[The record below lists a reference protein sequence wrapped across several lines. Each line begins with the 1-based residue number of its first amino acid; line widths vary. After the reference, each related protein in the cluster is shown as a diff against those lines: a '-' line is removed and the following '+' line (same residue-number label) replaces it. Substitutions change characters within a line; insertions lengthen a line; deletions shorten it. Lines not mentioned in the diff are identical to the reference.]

1 MHTAIN
7 VIAVYYYYWLWSD
20 AYWEEDRPQS
30 SWRVPRDYLLEHLI
44 ASETVSMRFRYSA
57 YADTFIAMMLA
68 KSKQV
73 LPDAKLSYFKS
84 NIVVFFKLFS
94 ICMN

>member
-1 MHTAIN
+1 
-7 VIAVYYYYWLWSD
+7 
-20 AYWEEDRPQS
+20 
-30 SWRVPRDYLLEHLI
+30 
-44 ASETVSMRFRYSA
+44 MRSRYSA

-94 ICMN
+94 ICVN